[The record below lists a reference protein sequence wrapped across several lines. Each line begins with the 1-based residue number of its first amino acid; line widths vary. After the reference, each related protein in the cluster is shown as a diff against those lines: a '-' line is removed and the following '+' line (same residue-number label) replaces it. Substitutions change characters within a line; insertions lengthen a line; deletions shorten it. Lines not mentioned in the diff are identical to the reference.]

1 MNRVAITIITSL
13 LLTVSGLTLA
23 EDFYGKSGTRGQ
35 QSQRGMQEMQE
46 MPIVK
51 QLMHGIKRLDLGNE
65 QSKSIRKVMQ
75 GLKTKVRPI
84 MLETRAGH
92 VQLKELIKTGNYDE
106 NAVAVLAK
114 KEGGLAAER
123 FIITS
128 KAMSEVLSHLT
139 DAQRAELDDMATKRM
154 ARRDQRRKAD
164 GGES

>member
-23 EDFYGKSGTRGQ
+23 KDFYGKSGTRGQ
-35 QSQRGMQEMQE
+35 QSQRGMQE

-65 QSKSIRKVMQ
+65 QTKSIRKVMQ

-92 VQLKELIKTGNYDE
+92 VQLKELIKTGSYDE

-139 DAQRAELDDMATKRM
+139 DAQRTELDDMATKRM

-164 GGES
+164 DGES